1 MVKRSGYIILFEIL
15 LKVFGYF
22 FLFWW
27 FNVYYFVLVLVLYC
41 VILSVL
47 IRGKD
52 GLNLLL
58 DEKKSFFLFVLVGK
72 VR

>member
-1 MVKRSGYIILFEIL
+1 MGYIILFEIL

-58 DEKKSFFLFVLVGK
+58 DEKKKFFLFVLVGK

>member
-1 MVKRSGYIILFEIL
+1 MVKRSGYIILFEIS

>member
-1 MVKRSGYIILFEIL
+1 MGYIILFEIL